1 MSDDGPDNLVLR
13 FLRGIDTKVDA
24 LRDDN
29 RDIKQ
34 RLSAVESGLNAV
46 RRDMI
51 ALSEA
56 DAREQASIDRFA
68 DRIERIENRLSL
80 RDI

>member
-34 RLSAVESGLNAV
+34 RLSAVESGLTAV